1 MPVKQDLLKI
11 LCCPVT
17 KVELK
22 ILPNEMRV
30 ELNEKIQKGLVKN
43 MGKKIVEEPL
53 EEALITVDTKTV
65 YRVTSD
71 IPHMIPS
78 EGIPVS
84 DEDLVSKP

>member
-17 KVELK
+17 KVGLK
-22 ILPNEMRV
+22 ILPNEMQV

-43 MGKKIVEEPL
+43 MGNKIVEEPL
-53 EEALITVDTKTV
+53 DEALITVDTKTV

-71 IPHMIPS
+71 IPNMIPS
-78 EGIPVS
+78 EGISIS
-84 DEDLVSKP
+84 DEDLVPKP

>member
-22 ILPNEMRV
+22 ILPNEMQV

-43 MGKKIVEEPL
+43 MGNKNC
-53 EEALITVDTKTV
+53 
-65 YRVTSD
+65 
-71 IPHMIPS
+71 
-78 EGIPVS
+78 
-84 DEDLVSKP
+84 

>member
-11 LCCPVT
+11 LCCPVS

-30 ELNEKIQKGLVKN
+30 ELNEKIQKGLVKSV
-43 MGKKIVEEPL
+43 GKKIVEEPL

-65 YRVTSD
+65 YRVTSN

>member
-1 MPVKQDLLKI
+1 MPVKHDLLKI

-30 ELNEKIQKGLVKN
+30 ELNEKIQKGLVKSV
-43 MGKKIVEEPL
+43 GKKIVEEPL
-53 EEALITVDTKTV
+53 EEALITVHTKTV
-65 YRVTSD
+65 YRVTSN

>member
-22 ILPNEMRV
+22 ILPNEMLV

-53 EEALITVDTKTV
+53 EEALITVDTTTV

-78 EGIPVS
+78 EGISVS

>member
-17 KVELK
+17 KVGLK

-53 EEALITVDTKTV
+53 EEALITVDTQTV

>member
-30 ELNEKIQKGLVKN
+30 ELNEKIQKGLVKSV
-43 MGKKIVEEPL
+43 GKKIVEEPL

-65 YRVTSD
+65 YRVTSN

>member
-1 MPVKQDLLKI
+1 MPVKQDLLQI

-17 KVELK
+17 KVGLK

-53 EEALITVDTKTV
+53 EEALIIVDTKTV

-78 EGIPVS
+78 EGIFIS
-84 DEDLVSKP
+84 NEDLVSKP

>member
-17 KVELK
+17 KMELK

-71 IPHMIPS
+71 IPKMIPS
-78 EGIPVS
+78 EGIS
-84 DEDLVSKP
+84 ISNEDLVSKP